1 MAEDN
6 MGRDF
11 DMSYSKLL
19 HPNFSSYIRDGEF
32 DTTAALQSHLF
43 TADFLIK
50 TAIAMTTFEPVMGLA
65 SPEDRLLVIEMNL
78 KTYRE
83 AVEAG
88 VCEVNRLANEFPLRD
103 RRREGA
109 PIAGSGGDGRHRLA

>member
-1 MAEDN
+1 MSMAEDH
-6 MGRDF
+6 MDRDF

-19 HPNFSSYIRDGEF
+19 HPDFSDYIRDGEF
-32 DTTAALQSHLF
+32 DATMALQLHLF

-50 TAIAMTTFEPVMGLA
+50 TAIAMTTMEPVQCLA

-83 AVEAG
+83 AVEAA
-88 VCEVNRLANEFPLRD
+88 VCEVNRLANEFPLRN
-103 RRREGA
+103 RRREEA
-109 PIAGSGGDGRHRLA
+109 PRLEN